1 MLYAILKP
9 IAVAVMRLFFRL
21 EVVRPELVPAT
32 GPVLLV
38 SNHVSVLDP
47 PFVGAAAPR
56 PLYFMAKEELFRIPL
71 FGRLIRALHA
81 RPVRRD
87 GSDTRALKAA
97 LALLEEGRALLVFPE
112 GTRGEEGQPP
122 REGKAGVG
130 MLAVLSGAPV
140 VPVFV
145 SGTGAALPRGRS
157 LPRLSR
163 VRVTFGPPLTFKVT
177 GKMADRMAG
186 KAAGTR
192 AGTVEAEQEGRGAKR
207 AGDDGRKEAYREA
220 AQEMMRAIGQLRE
233 QQMQSAAKSDNR
245 F

>member
-9 IAVAVMRLFFRL
+9 IAVALMRLFFRL
-21 EVVRPELVPAT
+21 EVVGPGLVPAT
-32 GPVLLV
+32 GPVLIV

-56 PLYFMAKEELFRIPL
+56 PLFFMAKEELFGIPL
-71 FGRLIRALHA
+71 FGRLIRALNA

-97 LALLEEGRALLVFPE
+97 LAQLEEGRALLVFPE
-112 GTRGEEGQPP
+112 GTRGEEGQPL

-140 VPVFV
+140 VPVYV

-157 LPRLSR
+157 VPRPAR
-163 VRVTFGPPLTFKVT
+163 VRVTFGPPLHFKR
-177 GKMADRMAG
+177 D
-186 KAAGTR
+186 
-192 AGTVEAEQEGRGAKR
+192 GRGGKR

-220 AQEMMRAIGQLRE
+220 AQEMMRAIGQLRD
-233 QQMQSAAKSDNR
+233 QQVQSAAKSDNR

>member
-9 IAVAVMRLFFRL
+9 IAVALMRLLFRL

-71 FGRLIRALHA
+71 FGRLIRALNA

-157 LPRLSR
+157 LPRPSR
-163 VRVTFGPPLTFKVT
+163 VRVTFGPPLTFKMAGT
-177 GKMADRMAG
+177 PGGKMAGA
-186 KAAGTR
+186 
-192 AGTVEAEQEGRGAKR
+192 VEAERKGRGAKR

-220 AQEMMRAIGQLRE
+220 AQEMMRAIVQLRE
-233 QQMQSAAKSDNR
+233 QQQVQSAAKSDNR